1 MIHFLKKIL
10 RKLKP
15 SERNRIVS
23 LSPHHI
29 LLYKLI
35 LSELKKRNNFLF
47 VDERTISYGIPRNNV
62 LINLRHDI
70 DSLPHTITNLTDVEE
85 ELGLRSIIY
94 VFTDNKIY
102 NIEKYKS
109 IFQQLHSKKFIL
121 GLHTTAP
128 ARANPIEYF
137 RNECITFKKCFGF
150 SPKFFT
156 LHGINPA
163 PNDWEA
169 KKRQFLVDI
178 DEIRH
183 EMEMEACS
191 QVNKSLRF
199 VEDSRCGGIFGY
211 LREDFFKLPEVKNSK
226 IVILTHP
233 EHWTMAP
240 EITAT
245 ASSLDCWRN
254 QILKE
259 LK

>member
-102 NIEKYKS
+102 NNYIQKNL
-109 IFQQLHSKKFIL
+109 FLV
-121 GLHTTAP
+121 
-128 ARANPIEYF
+128 
-137 RNECITFKKCFGF
+137 CIQ
-150 SPKFFT
+150 PH
-156 LHGINPA
+156 LHGRILLN
-163 PNDWEA
+163 
-169 KKRQFLVDI
+169 
-178 DEIRH
+178 
-183 EMEMEACS
+183 
-191 QVNKSLRF
+191 
-199 VEDSRCGGIFGY
+199 IFGTSA
-211 LREDFFKLPEVKNSK
+211 LHLKSVLDLVQNFLLCMGL
-226 IVILTHP
+226 ILLQT
-233 EHWTMAP
+233 TGRQKR
-240 EITAT
+240 
-245 ASSLDCWRN
+245 DN
-254 QILKE
+254 F
-259 LK
+259 